1 MSTFSSFFRING
13 HQNGAFSCLIGALNS
28 PQKVNGYGADYA
40 TFMTHM
46 AAIIM
51 HVAAGHID
59 EELLA
64 RIIPPVIKGEDF
76 SEELKI
82 DIAHAMESGEL
93 FSE

>member
-1 MSTFSSFFRING
+1 MAKDLTTSAIER
-13 HQNGAFSCLIGALNS
+13 QNVLNNTVALPS
-28 PQKVNGYGADYA
+28 
-40 TFMTHM
+40 
-46 AAIIM
+46 
-51 HVAAGHID
+51 VAAGHID

-93 FSE
+93 FSD

>member
-1 MSTFSSFFRING
+1 MSLTLGVYFLHKNG
-13 HQNGAFSCLIGALNS
+13 RFWAAT
-28 PQKVNGYGADYA
+28 

-82 DIAHAMESGEL
+82 DIAHAMENGEL
-93 FSE
+93 VSE

>member
-1 MSTFSSFFRING
+1 MKYKKHLPIVKYDDYIIEWDYEKNKDHNHKNG
-13 HQNGAFSCLIGALNS
+13 RFWAAT
-28 PQKVNGYGADYA
+28 

-59 EELLA
+59 EDLLS

-82 DIAHAMESGEL
+82 DIAHAMESGDL